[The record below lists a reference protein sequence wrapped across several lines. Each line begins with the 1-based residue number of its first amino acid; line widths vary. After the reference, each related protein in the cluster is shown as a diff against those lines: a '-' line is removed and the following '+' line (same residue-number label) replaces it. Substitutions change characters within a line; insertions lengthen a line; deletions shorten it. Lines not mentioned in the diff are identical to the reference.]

1 MNNFFRRW
9 IQFLGPHR
17 LDLHLAFR
25 WKREKLSIFR
35 SGILCKLESMHQH
48 SFFIAER
55 RLRRLIEK
63 GKINTPPPSN
73 FHQILTL
80 PHTSQLPL
88 SLFRRLSL
96 SPTRPFC
103 FVPPRHKGYYKE
115 LMKRKEI
122 RNKTCLV
129 FHQKRRWLS
138 ARHLEMK
145 IISILNIVRFCGSVN
160 CIFESRLSWAT
171 SILF

>member
-17 LDLHLAFR
+17 LDPHLAFR

-88 SLFRRLSL
+88 SLFRCLSL
-96 SPTRPFC
+96 CAPASQRVLQC
-103 FVPPRHKGYYKE
+103 SHRIDEKE
-115 LMKRKEI
+115 RNQEI
-122 RNKTCLV
+122 RNETCLV
-129 FHQKRRWLS
+129 FHQKRRCEECKTPWN
-138 ARHLEMK
+138 ENY
-145 IISILNIVRFCGSVN
+145 LNPEHC
-160 CIFESRLSWAT
+160 
-171 SILF
+171 